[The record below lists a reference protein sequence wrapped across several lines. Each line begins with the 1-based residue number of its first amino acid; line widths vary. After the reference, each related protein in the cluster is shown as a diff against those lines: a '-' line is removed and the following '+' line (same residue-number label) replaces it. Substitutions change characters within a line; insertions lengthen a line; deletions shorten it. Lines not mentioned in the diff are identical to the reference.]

1 MLTQLEP
8 LKLKGLPD
16 KPGCYIFKDADGQIL
31 YVGKAVSLRSR
42 VRSYFRVSTRHS
54 TRIARMV
61 ARVCDLE
68 TFVVDSELEALVL
81 ECNLIKEHRP
91 PYNVRLR
98 DDKSY
103 PYIVM
108 TKERFPR
115 VLFTRKLR
123 KDGSK
128 YFGPYTSAYAARET
142 LAVLHKV
149 FKLIPCGKS
158 WSGEPV
164 QRPCLYFHMGQC
176 LAPCAGLAERSDYDQ
191 ELEGVRRLL
200 EGRRDDLIKD
210 LERRMAESS
219 ERLDFEAAARLRDSI
234 GAVRAIQ
241 ERQKVTADVADR
253 DVIAVVRDE
262 RGSAVQMFYVRGGKL
277 IGQRHFF
284 LDGASE
290 VNPGEAVEEFVK
302 RYYTDA
308 PEVPREVLLPVEI
321 EERNIV
327 QQWLRQK
334 RGAAVNL
341 EVPRG
346 GEKLKLV
353 EMAAMNAEHLLD
365 QMQKEATAKEEW
377 AVIAGANLQDALGL
391 PAPPIRIECYD
402 ISNIQGTAP
411 VSSMVVFEDG
421 QAAKAEYRRFKIRY
435 NPELPDDFAMMKET
449 IMRRLAAYRD
459 GNPKF
464 AKLPDLI
471 VIDGGRGQLGA
482 ALKAMAEIGIEVPA
496 IGLAKKR
503 ELIFVPSPSCNGEP
517 LNPNDDTA
525 LTSPDP
531 IELPMTSAGLILL
544 RRLRDEAH
552 RFALTYHRKVR
563 DKRMFGSPLDEIPG
577 VGPRRKRLLLRSFG
591 SVENIRRATVE
602 DIASVPT
609 MTLAVARRVK
619 EALED

>member
-1 MLTQLEP
+1 
-8 LKLKGLPD
+8 
-16 KPGCYIFKDADGQIL
+16 
-31 YVGKAVSLRSR
+31 
-42 VRSYFRVSTRHS
+42 
-54 TRIARMV
+54 MV
-61 ARVCDLE
+61 AKIDDLE
-68 TFVVDSELEALVL
+68 TISVDSELEALVL

-103 PYIVM
+103 PYIVI
-108 TKERFPR
+108 TKENFPR
-115 VLFTRKLR
+115 VMFTRKLR

-128 YFGPYTSAYAARET
+128 YFGPYSSAYAARET
-142 LAVLHKV
+142 LGILHKV

-158 WSGEPV
+158 WSGEAV
-164 QRPCLYFHMGQC
+164 QRPCLYFHMGRC
-176 LAPCAGLAERSDYDQ
+176 LAPCAGLASRAAFRR
-191 ELEGVRRLL
+191 ELDGVKLL
-200 EGRRDDLIKD
+200 LDGRRDDVIKD
-210 LERRMAESS
+210 LERQMEESS
-219 ERLDFEAAARLRDSI
+219 DNLDFESAARLRDSVA
-234 GAVRAIQ
+234 AVRAIQ
-241 ERQKVTADVADR
+241 ERQKVIADVEDR
-253 DVIAVVRDE
+253 DVIAVVRDD
-262 RGSAVQMFYVRGGKL
+262 RGAAVQMFYVRGGKL
-277 IGQRHFF
+277 IGQRNFF
-284 LDGASE
+284 LDGAAES
-290 VNPGEAVEEFVK
+290 NPGEAVEEFVK

-308 PEVPREVLLPVEI
+308 PEIPREVLLPVEI

-334 RGAAVNL
+334 RGAAVSV

-353 EMAAMNAEHLLD
+353 EMAAMNAEHALE
-365 QMQKEATAKEEW
+365 QMQQEQSAREAW
-377 AVIAGANLQDALGL
+377 GAAAAADLQEALALENL
-391 PAPPIRIECYD
+391 PMRIECFD

-421 QAAKAEYRRFKIRY
+421 QAAKSEYRRFKIKF
-435 NPELPDDFAMMKET
+435 NPESPDDFAMMKET
-449 IMRRLAAYRD
+449 ILRRLAAFRD

-464 AKLPDLI
+464 AKLPDLM

-482 ALKAMAEIGIEVPA
+482 ALKAMQEVGLAVPA

-503 ELIFVPSPSCNGEP
+503 ELIFQPEEGEP
-517 LNPNDDTA
+517 TDRKLDSDEA
-525 LTSPDP
+525 LTSPIP
-531 IELPMTSAGLILL
+531 LELPMNSAGLTLL

-591 SVENIRRATVE
+591 SVENIRRATIE
-602 DIASVPT
+602 DLASVPT